1 MKVLEITADQY
12 LKLAEL
18 GIPVYATGKGYPVG
32 VSLLED
38 GGDTTHWE
46 RGDREYFAS
55 DHRVV
60 SWSFYTVVDS
70 D

>member
-12 LKLAEL
+12 LRLAEL

-38 GGDTTHWE
+38 GGDTAMWDHA
-46 RGDREYFAS
+46 DREYFAS
-55 DHRVV
+55 GDPTD
-60 SWSFYTVVDS
+60 SWAFYTLVDS